1 MVTAMIA
8 GKFRLGIKIGKGSF
22 GAVYAGTALAT
33 GLPVAIK
40 MEAMNS

>member
-1 MVTAMIA
+1 MVTAMIG
-8 GKFRLGIKIGKGSF
+8 GKFRLGNKIGKGSF
-22 GAVYAGTALAT
+22 GTIYAGIALST